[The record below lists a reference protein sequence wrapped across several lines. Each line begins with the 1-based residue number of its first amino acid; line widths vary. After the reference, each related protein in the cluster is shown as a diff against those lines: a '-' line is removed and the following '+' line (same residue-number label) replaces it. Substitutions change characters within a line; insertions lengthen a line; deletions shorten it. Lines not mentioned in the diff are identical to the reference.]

1 MIKVSFSGL
10 RERLQTLDRLERE
23 QLPFAAALALT
34 RTAQVVAGDLRTQM
48 QVVFDRPTPATL
60 DSLFIQPA
68 TKQKMEA
75 RVWIKDGRSSG
86 AGGQSVGRQGAWGKG
101 RAAIKWLTPE
111 VFGGPRDD
119 KGIEGLLR
127 RKGALQ
133 QGQYIMPGESMK
145 GSLDKYGNIS
155 TGLMTKMLSGAGLY
169 TEEGYNANATDSK
182 RSKKK
187 GNAQRFFV
195 MHNSKGK
202 PIGIVERYAWGKGS
216 RLSIRIAVA
225 FVSKRPTYGKTL
237 DFFAIAQRSAEDALP
252 IEFEKAMAQALATR
266 RR

>member
-86 AGGQSVGRQGAWGKG
+86 AGGQLVGRQGAWGKG

-119 KGIEGLLR
+119 KGIEALLR
-127 RKGALQ
+127 RRGVLGY
-133 QGQYIMPGESMK
+133 GQYVMPGDK
-145 GSLDKYGNIS
+145 LPLDQYGNVSRGQLNKI
-155 TGLMTKMLSGAGLY
+155 LSGAKLF
-169 TEEGYNANATDSK
+169 TEEGYSANATGSK
-182 RSKKK
+182 RSRAK
-187 GNAQRFFV
+187 GNGSRYFV
-195 MHNSKGK
+195 MYDRNRK
-202 PIGIVERYAWGKGS
+202 PFAIAERTSTGRAGL
-216 RLSIRIAVA
+216 RVVLA
-225 FVSKRPTYGKTL
+225 FTGRPTYRKAL
-237 DFFAIAQRSAEDALP
+237 DWFAIAERSAEAALP

-266 RR
+266 RGR

>member
-1 MIKVSFSGL
+1 MIKVSFTGL

-75 RVWIKDGRSSG
+75 RVWIKDGLSSG

-119 KGIEGLLR
+119 KGIEALLR
-127 RKGALQ
+127 RRGVLGN
-133 QGQYIMPGESMK
+133 GQYVMPGDK
-145 GSLDKYGNIS
+145 LPLDQYGNVSRGQLNKI
-155 TGLMTKMLSGAGLY
+155 LSGAKLFA
-169 TEEGYNANATDSK
+169 EEGYSAKSDAG
-182 RSKKK
+182 RC
-187 GNAQRFFV
+187 
-195 MHNSKGK
+195 
-202 PIGIVERYAWGKGS
+202 RYAQHGPAKWQRRYGRRAGAAANPG
-216 RLSIRIAVA
+216 RGGLHLA
-225 FVSKRPTYGKTL
+225 RPG
-237 DFFAIAQRSAEDALP
+237 AGRRCRSQRHGCW
-252 IEFEKAMAQALATR
+252 
-266 RR
+266 